1 MGIRKQLYN
10 TMTTLEIL
18 KTYFETG
25 DKPTQT
31 QFAAL
36 IDSLGKRS
44 GWGRYVDNQYTE
56 GSPFTITEG
65 VQSALPN
72 NKATVIEDYLPDGVA
87 TFYDGTVITP
97 ENVGDYYTITIR
109 FKAKNSG
116 NVGGHFDF
124 SIDLGGDIG
133 EQFKESLIFAKGSN
147 TEQSFSIDT
156 PFYSSDT
163 FVANGGTVKIYAHSG
178 NLSIYDIEYQIT
190 RVNKSN

>member
-1 MGIRKQLYN
+1 V
-10 TMTTLEIL
+10 T
-18 KTYFETG
+18 
-25 DKPTQT
+25 
-31 QFAAL
+31 
-36 IDSLGKRS
+36 
-44 GWGRYVDNQYTE
+44 
-56 GSPFTITEG
+56 
-65 VQSALPN
+65 
-72 NKATVIEDYLPDGVA
+72 

-178 NLSIYDIEYQIT
+178 NLSIYDIEYQIV